1 MKVGAASSRES
12 CFSGWKP
19 LLRRVSLIGP
29 GTSRYADEFSMPK
42 DKKQNIL
49 EIDRTELIAWLDG
62 RGIELYRADQILKW
76 IYLRQTDRFDRM
88 TDIAKDIRPLL
99 DDHFRISRL
108 QIENIETSKDGSR
121 KYLFKLEDGKYIE
134 SVLIPERDHYTLCI
148 STQVGCAQN
157 CRFCFT
163 AIGGFQRN
171 LTKAEIVSQVR
182 DVKND
187 SQDSMPLSN
196 LVFMGMGEPLANYKN
211 LVDAV
216 AVITDSS
223 LGLGFAGRRVTVSTA
238 GLASRLADLGRDT
251 RVNLAVS
258 LNATDNPTRSRLMPI
273 NRKFPIEKLLKV
285 CQQFP
290 LPGGRRITFEYV
302 LLKDVNDTDKD
313 ANRLAKLLR
322 PIKSKINLIP
332 FNPHEGCQYQRPNE
346 DRILRFQKILID
358 KNYTVMI
365 RQSKGEDISAAC
377 GQLAVKGSQS

>member
-1 MKVGAASSRES
+1 MLNAE
-12 CFSGWKP
+12 
-19 LLRRVSLIGP
+19 
-29 GTSRYADEFSMPK
+29 
-42 DKKQNIL
+42 KQNIIEL
-49 EIDRTELIAWLDG
+49 DRKQLVAWLG
-62 RGIELYRADQILKW
+62 GQGIEPYRADQILKW
-76 IYLRQTDRFDRM
+76 IYLRQADRFDRM

-121 KYLFKLEDGKYIE
+121 KYLFKLEDAKYVE

-148 STQVGCAQN
+148 SSQVGCAQN
-157 CRFCFT
+157 CRFCLT
-163 AIGGFQRN
+163 ASGGFQRN

-187 SQDSMPLSN
+187 LQDSMPLSN

-211 LVDAV
+211 LVDAI

-223 LGLGFAGRRVTVSTA
+223 FGLGFAGRRVTVSTA
-238 GLASRLADLGRDT
+238 GLVSRLAELGRDT

-258 LNATDNPTRSRLMPI
+258 LNATDNTTRNRLMPI
-273 NRKFPIEKLLKV
+273 NRKFPIEKLLKA

-313 ANRLAKLLR
+313 ANRLAKILR
-322 PIKSKINLIP
+322 PVKSKINLIP
-332 FNPHEGCQYQRPNE
+332 FNPHKGCQYQRPDE

-365 RQSKGEDISAAC
+365 RQSKGQDISAAC
-377 GQLAVKGSQS
+377 GQLAAYGPRP

>member
-1 MKVGAASSRES
+1 VQNPGIILPLGLAYAMPVLLKNISAADH
-12 CFSGWKP
+12 SGIWKF
-19 LLRRVSLIGP
+19 LI
-29 GTSRYADEFSMPK
+29 MLNV
-42 DKKQNIL
+42 KKQNIL
-49 EIDRTELIAWLDG
+49 ELNRSELIDWLGDQ
-62 RGIELYRADQILKW
+62 RIEPYRADQILKW
-76 IYLRQTDRFDRM
+76 IYLRQADGFDRM

-99 DDHFRISRL
+99 DDHFTIHRL
-108 QIENIETSKDGSR
+108 HIENIETSKDGSR

-134 SVLIPERDHYTLCI
+134 SVLIPERDHCTLCI
-148 STQVGCAQN
+148 SSQVGCAQD
-157 CRFCFT
+157 CRFCLT
-163 AIGGFQRN
+163 ARGGFQRN

-187 SQDSMPLSN
+187 LRDSMPLSN

-211 LVDAV
+211 LVDAI

-258 LNATDNPTRSRLMPI
+258 LNATDNETRDRLMPL
-273 NRKFPIEKLLKV
+273 NRKFPIEKLLKA
-285 CQQFP
+285 CRQFP

-313 ANRLAKLLR
+313 AGRLAGLLR

-332 FNPHEGCQYQRPNE
+332 FNPHEGCQYQRPSE
-346 DRILRFQKILID
+346 ARILRFQKILID

-365 RQSKGEDISAAC
+365 RQSKGQDISAAC
-377 GQLAVKGSQS
+377 GQLAVRGRRP